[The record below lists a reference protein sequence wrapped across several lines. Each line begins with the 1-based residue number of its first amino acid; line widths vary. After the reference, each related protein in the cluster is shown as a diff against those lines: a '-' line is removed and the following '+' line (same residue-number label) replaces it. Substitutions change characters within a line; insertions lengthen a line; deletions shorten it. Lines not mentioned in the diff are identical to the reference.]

1 MAWSLSNQ
9 ISYKKRVELHIFFLC
24 KDIKIRNEAGVS
36 LWENIFQT
44 YDMIITCLD
53 VDQKTFPQIEK
64 AKLEVNSN
72 ITFLS

>member
-1 MAWSLSNQ
+1 
-9 ISYKKRVELHIFFLC
+9 
-24 KDIKIRNEAGVS
+24 
-36 LWENIFQT
+36 
-44 YDMIITCLD
+44 MIITCLD